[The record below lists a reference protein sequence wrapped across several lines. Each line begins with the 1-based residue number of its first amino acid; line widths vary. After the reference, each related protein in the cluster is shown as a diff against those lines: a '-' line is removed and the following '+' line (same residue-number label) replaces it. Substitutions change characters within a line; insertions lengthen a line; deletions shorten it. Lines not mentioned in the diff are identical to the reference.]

1 MALTY
6 IRCTDCSYK
15 DVKAQRTYTIKQG
28 EQRTIYACDSC
39 GGTFSSTSLPDTF
52 LVQDSRHNRL

>member
-1 MALTY
+1 MTLTH

-28 EQRTIYACDSC
+28 EGRDK
-39 GGTFSSTSLPDTF
+39 
-52 LVQDSRHNRL
+52 HWNRNER